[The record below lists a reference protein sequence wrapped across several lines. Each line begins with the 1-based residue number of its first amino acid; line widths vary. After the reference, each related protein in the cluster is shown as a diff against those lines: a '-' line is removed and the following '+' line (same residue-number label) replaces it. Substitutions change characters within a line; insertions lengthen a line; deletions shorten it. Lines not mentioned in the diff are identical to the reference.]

1 LPHTATYTESE
12 LIERLRARDQAAFGY
27 LYDNYSAAVYGII
40 TRIVPEEESAED
52 ILQETFVKVWNYF
65 VSYDS
70 SKGRLFTWLVNIARN
85 LAIDHTRS
93 KLYKA
98 DMKNQSLTNSVGK
111 INRQQSSSQNTDVIG
126 LKAFV
131 EKLKPEHKEIID
143 LLYFGGCTQEEVSK
157 ELNMPL
163 GTVKT
168 RTRAALQQ
176 LRELLK

>member
-1 LPHTATYTESE
+1 LPQTATYTEAE
-12 LIERLRARDQAAFGY
+12 LIELLRAHDQAAFSY
-27 LYDNYSAAVYGII
+27 LYDHYSAAIYGII

-52 ILQETFVKVWNYF
+52 ILQETFVKIWNHF
-65 VSYDS
+65 ASYDS

-93 KLYKA
+93 KLYRA
-98 DMKNQSLTNSVGK
+98 GQKNQSLSNSVGK
-111 INRQQSSSQNTDVIG
+111 INRQQSSSQNIDVIG
-126 LKAFV
+126 LKEFV
-131 EKLKPEHKEIID
+131 EKLKPEHREIID
-143 LLYFGGCTQEEVSK
+143 MLYFGGCTQEEVSK
-157 ELNMPL
+157 ELSMPL